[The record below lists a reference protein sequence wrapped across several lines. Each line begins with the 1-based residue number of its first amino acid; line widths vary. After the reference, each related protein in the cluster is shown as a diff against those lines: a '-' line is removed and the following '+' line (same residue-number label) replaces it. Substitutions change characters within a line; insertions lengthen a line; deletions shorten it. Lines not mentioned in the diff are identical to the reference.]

1 MRKDIYER
9 MQTLYKE
16 GVKPNY
22 AEVARRYNCDYRTVK
37 RYYEGA
43 DVDISTKPIKP
54 SKLDEF
60 KEIIK
65 EKLEIPC
72 SFTAIY
78 EFVKKKGYK
87 GKYTILRDYCS
98 QYKTDQIYKATIRFE
113 TTPGLQ
119 AQVDWKESFRITSR
133 NGELFDINIFLMVLG
148 YSRLK
153 YIGLTLDRNQDTLKQ
168 ELISALKSFGGVPK
182 EILFDNMKSVIDQ
195 SKTQYNDAV
204 INSNFYQF
212 SKDIGF
218 QVIACRPYRPQTKGK
233 VETLAKIMERLRVYN
248 YEFDTLDEL
257 DEIVREL
264 NYDINNSISQA
275 TNEVPIERFK
285 NEKEYLIPLPNHEIL
300 NSFITKP
307 VTRKVT
313 KESMIVYNR
322 SKYSLPIKY
331 IGKTVSITINN
342 DILQIYYN
350 STLIKSHRVSKN
362 YLNYHKE
369 DMIEILKSDALKGY
383 KDDDIERFI
392 NQNMNIYDKIG
403 G

>member
-1 MRKDIYER
+1 
-9 MQTLYKE
+9 
-16 GVKPNY
+16 
-22 AEVARRYNCDYRTVK
+22 
-37 RYYEGA
+37 
-43 DVDISTKPIKP
+43 
-54 SKLDEF
+54 
-60 KEIIK
+60 
-65 EKLEIPC
+65 
-72 SFTAIY
+72 
-78 EFVKKKGYK
+78 
-87 GKYTILRDYCS
+87 
-98 QYKTDQIYKATIRFE
+98 
-113 TTPGLQ
+113 
-119 AQVDWKESFRITSR
+119 
-133 NGELFDINIFLMVLG
+133 MVLG

-264 NYDINNSISQA
+264 NYDIYNSISQA